1 MKHVRKKV
9 QGHSVVAH
17 SWNISDTCSAHAHTV
32 HPLQMADSH
41 TDKSYP
47 TNNPDGDMENTS
59 EESDDDVSKLDV
71 HIQRQIKH
79 VLRLAEWA
87 ARTTQDFRP
96 SDVEAQSVQKQI
108 GDLRFYALASKS
120 ASWMPKFE
128 TMINFAHSARIT
140 KLTPALKLKL
150 REGGQ
155 KYYTETGFGSC
166 REGDFDRCAVCN
178 TKEHNARWCIDLA
191 CNPDWTS
198 YDARQFLNK
207 PNQWGMLYDK
217 AWKQHSKIF
226 EDDWAPTDDMN
237 MPREFMGSFAVGD
250 TCLKHI
256 TTVLATQNMPFDT
269 IYSAMSLLRDKEE
282 ESNNGQAPDYQDL
295 CTVTDERVL
304 QWYTQTEHI
313 QFALSTSAKTTITT
327 TNKPLLQYCEEL
339 WAKIDCAITQSIGTK
354 SMSALYKRCGY
365 WAARNMHKASQI
377 ILEPSNSCKQKYTKD
392 TPKNQRRDWCRRH
405 DKGNVSKEDDEEHNI
420 HINNRLR
427 KRVQRIVDESDS
439 DHASCELEHT
449 HSTTSCEPY
458 TKSKP
463 KSTYDVLPKTKR
475 ARFNKTIACSSSS
488 SSSSHDASSSSPI
501 QQPLFSSMPVQESIH
516 NPLSDLAS
524 AASNMR
530 ALVSG
535 SSPQDRLLRGY
546 ATSIAQLFD
555 LGRVLTDKGMH
566 VEAGVAGR
574 GAIVLQE
581 LACKYQDQL
590 HS

>member
-1 MKHVRKKV
+1 MKHIRKKSSRS
-9 QGHSVVAH
+9 QCRCTLLEHLRYTFRIH
-17 SWNISDTCSAHAHTV
+17 THTV
-32 HPLQMADSH
+32 HPLHMSGSH
-41 TDKSYP
+41 TDKAYS
-47 TNNPDGDMENTS
+47 TNNPDGDMENTP

-71 HIQRQIKH
+71 HIQRQLKH
-79 VLRLAEWA
+79 VLKLAEWA

-96 SDVEAQSVQKQI
+96 SDVENQSIQKQI
-108 GDLRFYALASKS
+108 GDLRFYAPSSKS
-120 ASWMPKFE
+120 ASWMPKFAA
-128 TMINFAHSARIT
+128 MINFAHSARIT

-166 REGDFDRCAVCN
+166 GEGDFDRCVVCK
-178 TKEHNARWCIDLA
+178 TREHNARWCIDLA

-226 EDDWAPTDDMN
+226 EDNWVPTDDMN

-282 ESNNGQAPDYQDL
+282 EGNNGQAPDYQDL
-295 CTVTDERVL
+295 CTVTDQRVL
-304 QWYTQTEHI
+304 QWHTQTEHI
-313 QFALSTSAKTTITT
+313 QFALSTSSKTTN
-327 TNKPLLQYCEEL
+327 NKPLLQYCEEL

-354 SMSALYKRCGY
+354 NMSALYKRCGY
-365 WAARNMHKASQI
+365 WAARNMHRASQI
-377 ILEPSNSCKQKYTKD
+377 TLQPSNDREQKHTKD
-392 TPKNQRRDWCRRH
+392 TPKNQRGNWCRRH
-405 DKGNVSKEDDEEHNI
+405 DKGNVSEEDDEEHNI

-449 HSTTSCEPY
+449 HSTTSREPY
-458 TKSKP
+458 TNSKNNLT
-463 KSTYDVLPKTKR
+463 SGVLPQIKR
-475 ARFNKTIACSSSS
+475 ARFNKTTACSSSS

-501 QQPLFSSMPVQESIH
+501 QQPLFSSMPVRESIH

-546 ATSIAQLFD
+546 ATSIAELFD

-581 LACKYQDQL
+581 LACKYQDQRHL
-590 HS
+590 